1 MNYLG
6 LFQNPLHD
14 FPYHSPAISYDH
26 TLFSHSSFGP
36 SPRPFDHLIRF
47 SHTCS
52 SLCFDFRALSA
63 LCHTWALPP
72 LRILDHRSSS
82 AASVSSI
89 LTGFW
94 LIGALDCISGTG
106 SRLIITLMLRRYFIT
121 CYCPDGP
128 RGTRSAQL
136 QRSTTKSDQG
146 PGTSW
151 LLD

>member
-1 MNYLG
+1 MNDRLRRHDTRTMNYLG
-6 LFQNPLHD
+6 HFQTPLHD

-26 TLFSHSSFGP
+26 TLFPHSSFGP
-36 SPRPFDHLIRF
+36 YPRPFDHLIRF

-52 SLCFDFRALSA
+52 SLCFDFRAPST

-94 LIGALDCISGTG
+94 LIRAPDCISGTG
-106 SRLIITLMLRRYFIT
+106 SRLIITLMLRHYFT
-121 CYCPDGP
+121 ACY
-128 RGTRSAQL
+128 
-136 QRSTTKSDQG
+136 
-146 PGTSW
+146 
-151 LLD
+151 LLSRRPARDAIR